1 MDNTENL
8 LEVRNLSVDFR
19 VDRKTVLH
27 AVRNLSFSLRQG
39 ETLGIL
45 GESGCGKS
53 VTCMSVL
60 QLNPLR
66 TTSYPTGEIL
76 FRGQDLLRRTARQ
89 MKEIRGN
96 EIAMIFQEPM
106 TAMNPLFTVGD
117 QLMEAIRVHNPRMEK
132 SEARQMCLEGIRKVR
147 IPNPERIMK
156 SYPFTLSG
164 GMLQRAMI
172 AMAML
177 TRPKL
182 LICDEPTTA
191 LDVTIQ
197 AQVLDLM
204 NTLKEENHTSI
215 LFVTHDLGV
224 IHEMADRVMVMYGGR
239 KCEEGDAAEVLKTLD
254 GTYPMVFMDAAK
266 GQYSAFLP
274 EVLRLLAPGGLLITD
289 NVLQDGDLLES
300 RYAVTRRD
308 RTIHARMRDYLYEL
322 MHSDLLD
329 STILN
334 VGDGMALS
342 VKKST

>member
-1 MDNTENL
+1 MGQDDTL
-8 LEVRNLSVDFR
+8 LSVNHLSVDFR
-19 VDRKTVLH
+19 VDRKTTLH
-27 AVRNLSFSLRQG
+27 AVRDLSFSLKQG

-60 QLNPLR
+60 QLNPVR

-76 FRGQDLLRRTARQ
+76 FRDRDLLKLTARQ

-96 EIAMIFQEPM
+96 EISMIFQEPM
-106 TAMNPLFTVGD
+106 TAMNPLFTIGD
-117 QLMEAIRVHNPRMEK
+117 QLLEAIRVHNPRMEK
-132 SEARQMCLEGIRKVR
+132 SEARDMCLEGIQRVR

-164 GMLQRAMI
+164 GMLQRVMI

-177 TRPKL
+177 AKPAL

-204 NTLKEENHTSI
+204 NTLKEENNTSI

-224 IHEMADRVMVMYGGR
+224 INEMADRVMVMYGGR
-239 KCEEGDAAEVLKTLD
+239 KCEEGEAEE
-254 GTYPMVFMDAAK
+254 VF
-266 GQYSAFLP
+266 L
-274 EVLRLLAPGGLLITD
+274 
-289 NVLQDGDLLES
+289 
-300 RYAVTRRD
+300 
-308 RTIHARMRDYLYEL
+308 HARHPYTRGLIASHPQPDYAGARLPVIPGQVPSLKDMPAGCPFHNRCTLACEKCAAAFPPDETVVPG
-322 MHSDLLD
+322 H
-329 STILN
+329 
-334 VGDGMALS
+334 VAACFRQGDQTL
-342 VKKST
+342 